1 MNDATIECMTG
12 FDETPILDALRGQ
25 SMVVTNGA
33 IPVPQ
38 GHGLSL
44 DRNLLAELAI
54 A

>member
-1 MNDATIECMTG
+1 MNEATIECMNG
-12 FDETPILDALRGQ
+12 FDETPIFDTRRGQ
-25 SMVVTNGA
+25 SAVVTNGT

-44 DRNLLAELAI
+44 DRNFLAELAI

>member
-1 MNDATIECMTG
+1 MNDTTIECMDG
-12 FDETPILDALRGQ
+12 FDETLIFDALRGQ

-44 DRNLLAELAI
+44 DRNFLAELAI